1 MIVSP
6 FLIDSGDKAIIGI
19 VLWGLVILAAIILPK
34 AIRYKKR
41 MRKEYEEKTAPEIE
55 MIVVPGDKT
64 KPESSGY
71 KKQFLV
77 NAGIPTRNGN

>member
-41 MRKEYEEKTAPEIE
+41 MRKEYEEKRLL
-55 MIVVPGDKT
+55 K
-64 KPESSGY
+64 
-71 KKQFLV
+71 
-77 NAGIPTRNGN
+77 